1 MTVPAALSVHNFINK
16 VGADAGFASI
26 IGLALLILLF
36 FAQMRETSTLRRA
49 LEEASGRILQLE
61 GRLAQL
67 ARAQVGVTAQA
78 RRRPAPRGAA
88 APDGERGRIPGDLAR
103 QPPSQGVRQ
112 PVFAGAPAG
121 VAAPALGAATKLIP
135 TPEVIAAP
143 APAVSVPA
151 GVPVGVTA
159 LEDTVL
165 AGPGVLDVGANGN
178 AAAGSA
184 LGPPPVGVPQTA
196 PAFDEGFDPE
206 GPRDRGGAT
215 APRAQVGEGPLPPVP
230 PRRMLTPGRRRSG
243 RGPSRAARVLA
254 ALAGLAIV
262 AVAVVVLIS
271 ATGSGTSPT
280 KTTGTNSATTP
291 PSGKRHRRG
300 HHQTTAP
307 VFNPAAV
314 TVTVLNGTAIN
325 GLAKAIQ
332 SELANRGYK
341 SGVTANA
348 AVQTQT
354 STVVGY
360 LPGNQIAADYVAKAL
375 GLSPAAAQP
384 AGQSAVVA
392 CAQASAAGTS
402 TTSTTCPANIV
413 VTVGADLRN
422 AASNT

>member
-67 ARAQVGVTAQA
+67 ARAQVGVTPKPAVA
-78 RRRPAPRGAA
+78 PRPAVPLRPMGSAVA
-88 APDGERGRIPGDLAR
+88 SLGISPATAVAGRAT
-103 QPPSQGVRQ
+103 
-112 PVFAGAPAG
+112 PVFGGAPAG